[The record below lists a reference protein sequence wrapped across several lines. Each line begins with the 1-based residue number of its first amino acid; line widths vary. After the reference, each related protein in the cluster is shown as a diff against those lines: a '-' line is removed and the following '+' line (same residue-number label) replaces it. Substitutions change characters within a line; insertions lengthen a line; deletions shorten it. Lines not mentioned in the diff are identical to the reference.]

1 MGIMFFFNQKSF
13 NFAPKMKRMLNMKP
27 QMNNEIFYFDRPDFH
42 PYLGKLYIP
51 RNMLMLFIEQG
62 TAQISI
68 NNELYTM
75 DVDHM
80 FLLHSRS
87 ELILK
92 ETSPDF
98 RCVVIGVPS
107 VLRETASLQMDI
119 SFIFLLMKKP
129 CWQLEGNMRKMA
141 VSFYTMFEYVNT
153 DLHSDAKTDL
163 ITSLFT
169 FFMSVIYENTKYAL
183 PTEKPIKSMSKHSLI
198 SRFGKLLHVHIRE
211 DHRVSYYA
219 DQLFVTPKYLTQ
231 VVKSTIGITPKDI
244 IDRMLAIESLQ
255 LLKHTNHTIQQISGL
270 LGFPDQSY
278 FGRFFKRM
286 FAISPIQF
294 RQNPDMEVVMR
305 LEQSL
310 LEKYPEMERLFKVKS
325 IINEQE
331 T

>member
-1 MGIMFFFNQKSF
+1 
-13 NFAPKMKRMLNMKP
+13 MKT
-27 QMNNEIFYFDRPDFH
+27 QTANEIFYFERPDYH
-42 PYLGKLYIP
+42 PYLGKLYIL
-51 RNMLMLFIEQG
+51 RNMMMLFIEQG
-62 TAQISI
+62 TGTISI
-68 NNELYTM
+68 NNELHPM
-75 DVDHM
+75 DADHM
-80 FLLHSRS
+80 FFLHPRS
-87 ELILK
+87 EVMLIDA
-92 ETSPDF
+92 TPDF
-98 RCVVIGVPS
+98 KCVVIGVPA
-107 VLRETASLQMDI
+107 VLTQSASLQMDI

-129 CWQLEGNMRKMA
+129 CWELEGNMRKMA
-141 VSFYTMFEYVNT
+141 ESFYTMFEYIST
-153 DLHSDAKTDL
+153 DLQSDAKTDL

-169 FFMSVIYENTKYAL
+169 FFMSVIYETTKHTL
-183 PTEKPIKSMSKHSLI
+183 PSEKPKTSMTKHSLI